1 MNVFIGCSSS
11 NDIDKIY
18 RDSAIEVSGYLA
30 SHGYNLVV
38 GGVNGTMGVIK
49 DIFIRNNQ
57 GVMVMSV
64 SRYNDVEDNTL
75 SIYNHNTVSDRKYS
89 LISNS
94 NLIIF
99 LPGGFGTIDEI
110 FTAIESKRAGEHNN
124 SIILVN
130 INNYYADLI
139 KQLDKIYKESFAKKD
154 DSKLY
159 IIVDSVEDAIR
170 YIESRDSSDS

>member
-18 RDSAIEVSGYLA
+18 RDSAIEISKYLA

-57 GVMVMSV
+57 AVMVMSV
-64 SRYNDVEDNTL
+64 SGYNEVEDNTL
-75 SIYNHNTVSDRKYS
+75 SVYNHNTVRDRKYS

-99 LPGGFGTIDEI
+99 MPGGFGTLDEI
-110 FTAIESKRAGEHNN
+110 FTATESKRAHEHN
-124 SIILVN
+124 SPIILVN
-130 INNYYADLI
+130 INNYYYDLI
-139 KQLDKIYKESFAKKD
+139 KQLDKIYREGFAKRD

-159 IIVDSVEDAIR
+159 VIVDSVEEAIR